1 MFNADYIHISISPD
15 NMMFYLLFYNILNYV
30 TKQTFFNATNLG
42 HVLFGKQKLLKKNTS
57 YVYYYAIFIVL
68 QYFI

>member
-42 HVLFGKQKLLKKNTS
+42 HVLFGKQKLFKKK
-57 YVYYYAIFIVL
+57 Y
-68 QYFI
+68 